1 MTPDE
6 RALVSYITA
15 AAQARQVLAQLRAT
29 EIAAIDVQRALC
41 EKLQIDEADPY
52 DLLEKSLSAENIV
65 QILRDFDFHP
75 YHPEVLAEIELEEGI
90 LPEEIPRLLTEKTVK
105 LKGEIWQIHKND
117 VDPFPS
123 VPHAHNYDAGITLHL
138 GTGEFFNS
146 NRMSVGKIG
155 KKNLVALRGK
165 LKGLTLPPL
174 DL

>member
-1 MTPDE
+1 
-6 RALVSYITA
+6 
-15 AAQARQVLAQLRAT
+15 
-29 EIAAIDVQRALC
+29 
-41 EKLQIDEADPY
+41 
-52 DLLEKSLSAENIV
+52 
-65 QILRDFDFHP
+65 
-75 YHPEVLAEIELEEGI
+75 VLAEIELEEGI